1 MLDQLAEEKKLV
13 KSILKQIISSA
24 EFYLFQP
31 LPDIPV
37 KPFSV
42 LVSVL
47 QDLRPVLTSSKSIS
61 AVGKLFSEVKDTLKR
76 IRENKE
82 LKTRKR

>member
-24 EFYLFQP
+24 EFYLSQP

-37 KPFSV
+37 HPFSV

-61 AVGKLFSEVKDTLKR
+61 AVGNLFSEVKDTLKR

>member
-24 EFYLFQP
+24 EFYLSQP
-31 LPDIPV
+31 LLEIPV
-37 KPFSV
+37 RPFST

-47 QDLRPVLTSSKSIS
+47 QDLRPVLTSAKSIS
-61 AVGKLFSEVKDTLKR
+61 AVGNLFSGVKDTLKR

-82 LKTRKR
+82 LQTRKR